1 MAVSF
6 AVVYIL
12 CPRPIA
18 ACSAA
23 RRQEGGLH
31 IFACQMTTRS
41 ASPAALDAM
50 VEGLASMGA
59 GGGGG
64 GGGGGSAHGLNEI
77 FVCDERERTLA
88 APPPPPPPPPLFVS
102 NPSSMRTMSF
112 MYETKAHE
120 PLHPARPHVQPQGEK
135 YQKKSRK
142 KMVCILILFVAVIIM
157 IILNAL
163 K

>member
-23 RRQEGGLH
+23 RSQEGGLH

-59 GGGGG
+59 GGGGVF
-64 GGGGGSAHGLNEI
+64 L
-77 FVCDERERTLA
+77 
-88 APPPPPPPPPLFVS
+88 S